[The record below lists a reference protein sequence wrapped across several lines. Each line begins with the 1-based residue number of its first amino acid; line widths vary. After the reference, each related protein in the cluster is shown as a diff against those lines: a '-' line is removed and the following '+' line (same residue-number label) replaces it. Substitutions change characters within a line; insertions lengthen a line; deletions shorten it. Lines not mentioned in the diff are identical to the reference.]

1 MQRMSQQAFYKW
13 YFSNQTSL
21 MQLKSQLLS
30 AHLQRCLFYRA
41 RNCMKILFGIFD
53 TKGHI
58 HDGEVYHV
66 HQDTFGFTLVWEFQ
80 GWDRLQNISRIT
92 QVHHSTLTFPPS
104 LDMCTCKNKPRLECH
119 SLSNH
124 VPVINKLFEIFCRC
138 RKKAYIWH
146 C

>member
-1 MQRMSQQAFYKW
+1 MQRISQQAFYKW

-66 HQDTFGFTLVWEFQ
+66 HQDTFGFTLVWELQ
-80 GWDRLQNISRIT
+80 GWDLLQSISRIT
-92 QVHHSTLTFPPS
+92 HTCFIWKYTFS
-104 LDMCTCKNKPRLECH
+104 
-119 SLSNH
+119 SLSFHFIVPFFLGH
-124 VPVINKLFEIFCRC
+124 VYLQKQAEVRMP
-138 RKKAYIWH
+138 
-146 C
+146 

>member
-1 MQRMSQQAFYKW
+1 MQRISQQAFYKW

-66 HQDTFGFTLVWEFQ
+66 HQDTFGFTLVWELQ
-80 GWDRLQNISRIT
+80 GWDLLQSISRIT
-92 QVHHSTLTFPPS
+92 YTCFIWKYTFS
-104 LDMCTCKNKPRLECH
+104 
-119 SLSNH
+119 SLSFHFIVPFFLGH
-124 VPVINKLFEIFCRC
+124 VYLQKQAEVRMP
-138 RKKAYIWH
+138 
-146 C
+146 

>member
-1 MQRMSQQAFYKW
+1 MQRISQQAFYKW

-41 RNCMKILFGIFD
+41 RNCMKILFRIFD

-66 HQDTFGFTLVWEFQ
+66 HQDTFGFTLVWELQ
-80 GWDRLQNISRIT
+80 GWDLLQNISRIT
-92 QVHHSTLTFPPS
+92 HTCFIWKYTFSSPS
-104 LDMCTCKNKPRLECH
+104 FYFNVPFFLG
-119 SLSNH
+119 H
-124 VPVINKLFEIFCRC
+124 VYL
-138 RKKAYIWH
+138 KKQAEVRMP
-146 C
+146 